1 MQAEAKKT
9 SDRRSGFRRTKIFLI
24 LVSLG
29 VAASILFFSFPQR
42 TPKNKQPDFLEAE
55 DRQLDQALHEKQDAV
70 EIVVF
75 YPQEPQAIQSA
86 AKKQAEQ
93 LMNTLT
99 AEYAQ
104 PVELPAAKQE
114 DPDPLLIKADYH
126 TEALAQNT
134 VSVVYLIQKK
144 VGDHIE
150 EERWGYLLDQQT
162 GALVGADRAFDQTGL
177 NRISALFRDAM
188 KNQEATHSLA
198 YSLPMIEAT
207 SPIPEN
213 FSQFYYA
220 DDQLTFFLK
229 LPEGVAISTE
239 TEEPKE
245 DGQASGDEMQDSADN
260 GIERTN
266 PAMSGQEMF
275 FQESQNQLRWSVDRT
290 QLGSHF
296 LLKPAEDR

>member
-1 MQAEAKKT
+1 MQAETKKT

-24 LVSLG
+24 LVSAGAAG
-29 VAASILFFSFPQR
+29 VLFFSFPQR
-42 TPKNKQPDFLEAE
+42 TPKNKKPDFLEAE

-75 YPQEPQAIQSA
+75 YPQEPQTIQSA

-93 LMNTLT
+93 LMTTLT

-104 PVELPAAKQE
+104 PVELPAARQE

-177 NRISALFRDAM
+177 NRISALFRDKSSSFFSFNAP
-188 KNQEATHSLA
+188 KIPGLKSLIKVEKCLL
-198 YSLPMIEAT
+198 S
-207 SPIPEN
+207 N
-213 FSQFYYA
+213 
-220 DDQLTFFLK
+220 
-229 LPEGVAISTE
+229 
-239 TEEPKE
+239 
-245 DGQASGDEMQDSADN
+245 
-260 GIERTN
+260 TN
-266 PAMSGQEMF
+266 AP
-275 FQESQNQLRWSVDRT
+275 
-290 QLGSHF
+290 
-296 LLKPAEDR
+296 